1 MILHPPSASW
11 KINQIMKYSRQIFAH
26 IFVAACLAPKF
37 ATAQSDSPAAPGSC
51 TYWDFETHLLSG
63 SSSVLP
69 PSVKETLMEM
79 EMQQKKSSR
88 SNDDKVSSFFFI
100 LGSNQDPEYMKTQ
113 IKIFLSSFNIA
124 VEVVDEEENDDMYGI
139 DLPGVSLESLPYGPF
154 EFAYFLEKG
163 FGLKVA
169 EPNLVYDDSFYPAE
183 EQDERLD
190 VSRRSISGGNGPDKG
205 VMDGDSCD
213 DPNNKEWHLKH
224 IKAPEAWD
232 FSEQKGKPSHGEGV
246 VIAQIDT
253 GYSDHRA
260 FTDDMWYNT
269 SAKGFN
275 MFGGGKNSKDPKDT
289 IRTLVFQP
297 GHGTLVAPHAVGRGN
312 VEMHNF
318 TTGKISLGGMSPRG
332 TAPKAKL
339 YSIRAVRNPVLDWFD
354 VGRVCNALKAIVKEE
369 NINVDVISMSLG
381 TFSFGS
387 RHFKALRWI
396 KKAVDKNIIVI
407 AAGGQF
413 APISN
418 IASVSYPA
426 AFPKVIAV
434 GGYQIANTKK
444 GDKLFHERNME
455 WWPDGF
461 SGQKI
466 DISGPANDV
475 CNAKIKSEGDIVN
488 YTTYREGRGT
498 SLATAMTGGVAAL
511 WLAHHGKGDLIQ
523 HFNKDNITLQVAFK
537 KVLELAANNK
547 EGWEDGDSEK
557 NEYLPKYGHGMIDA
571 EAILKISLNEITSKV
586 LTSKSRRLVGQ
597 ERALEE
603 ESEEAAAHKDM
614 MDLLLETGYD
624 EDTLKLLQGNKDDL
638 EHFFTELVYMK
649 SKDDAVMSSVLRAKL
664 GQD

>member
-11 KINQIMKYSRQIFAH
+11 KINQIMKYSRQIFALL
-26 IFVAACLAPKF
+26 FVAACLAPKF

-69 PSVKETLMEM
+69 PSVKETLKEM

-124 VEVVDEEENDDMYGI
+124 VEVFDEEENDDMYGI

-183 EQDERLD
+183 EQDETRG
-190 VSRRSISGGNGPDKG
+190 SSSGGNVVPG
-205 VMDGDSCD
+205 VCD

-232 FSEQKGKPSHGEGV
+232 FSEQKGKPSHGEGI

-260 FTDDMWYNT
+260 FTDDMWNNT

-275 MFGGGKNSKDPKDT
+275 MFGGKKNSKDPKDKLKT
-289 IRTLVFQP
+289 WISDP
-297 GHGTLVAPHAVGRGN
+297 GHGTIVAPHAVSRGN
-312 VEMHNF
+312 VEMSNS
-318 TTGKISLGGMSPRG
+318 IGGMSPRG

-339 YSIRAVRNPVLDWFD
+339 YSIRAVNNPALDWFD
-354 VGRVCNALKAIVKEE
+354 VGRVCNALKKIVEE

-381 TFSFGS
+381 TFTFGF
-387 RHFKALRWI
+387 RHSKALRWI
-396 KKAVDKNIIVI
+396 KEAVDKNIIVI
-407 AAGGQF
+407 AAGGQLLP
-413 APISN
+413 PISN
-418 IASVSYPA
+418 IVSVSYPA

-444 GDKLFHERNME
+444 GDKLFHERDME

-461 SGQKI
+461 SGRKI
-466 DISGPANDV
+466 DIAGPANNV
-475 CNAKIKSEGDIVN
+475 CNAKIILSESEGA
-488 YTTYREGRGT
+488 TYSEGTGT

-523 HFNKDNITLQVAFK
+523 HFNKDKITLQVAFK
-537 KVLELAANNK
+537 EVLELAANEEGNWK
-547 EGWEDGDSEK
+547 EEDRK
-557 NEYLPKYGHGMIDA
+557 KYGNGTIDA
-571 EAILKISLNEITSKV
+571 EAILKTSLNDITSAV
-586 LTSKSRRLVGQ
+586 LTKSRKLVGQ

>member
-26 IFVAACLAPKF
+26 LFVAACLAPKF

-51 TYWDFETHLLSG
+51 TYCDFETHLLRG

-69 PSVKETLMEM
+69 PSVKETLKEM

-124 VEVVDEEENDDMYGI
+124 VEVSDEEESDDMYGI

-190 VSRRSISGGNGPDKG
+190 VYRRSLSGGNDPG

-260 FTDDMWYNT
+260 FTDDMWDNT

-275 MFGGGKNSKDPKDT
+275 TFGKENSKDPKDKLKT
-289 IRTLVFQP
+289 FKVFEP

-312 VEMHNF
+312 VEMNNF
-318 TTGKISLGGMSPRG
+318 TGGISLGGMSPRG

-339 YSIRAVRNPVLDWFD
+339 YSIRAVNNPFLDSLD
-354 VGRVCNALKAIVKEE
+354 KGRVCRALKGIVEE

-381 TFSFGS
+381 AFTFGFWH
-387 RHFKALRWI
+387 RKALRWI
-396 KKAVDKNIIVI
+396 NKAVDKNIIVI
-407 AAGGQF
+407 AAGGQW
-413 APISN
+413 APFSN

-444 GDKLFHERNME
+444 GDKLFHERDME

-461 SGQKI
+461 SGRKI

-475 CNAKIKSEGDIVN
+475 CNAKISITESEGGDNIVN
-488 YTTYREGRGT
+488 YTTYREGVGT

-511 WLAHHGKGDLIQ
+511 WLAHHGKGNLIQ

-537 KVLELAANNK
+537 KVLELAANQK
-547 EGWEDGDSEK
+547 GWEDGNWGEDDR
-557 NEYLPKYGHGMIDA
+557 KYGHGMIDA
-571 EAILKISLNEITSKV
+571 EAILKKSLNDITSAV
-586 LTSKSRRLVGQ
+586 TKSRRLVGQ

-614 MDLLLETGYD
+614 MDLLLERGYD

-638 EHFFTELVYMK
+638 EHFLTELVYMK
-649 SKDDAVMSSVLRAKL
+649 TKDDAVMSSVLRAKL

>member
-11 KINQIMKYSRQIFAH
+11 KINQIMKYSRHIFAH
-26 IFVAACLAPKF
+26 LFVAAACLAPKF

-51 TYWDFETHLLSG
+51 TYCDFETHLLRG

-69 PSVKETLMEM
+69 PSVKETLKEM
-79 EMQQKKSSR
+79 EMHQKKSSR
-88 SNDDKVSSFFFI
+88 SNDDKVSSFSFI

-124 VEVVDEEENDDMYGI
+124 VEVFDEEENDDMYGI

-190 VSRRSISGGNGPDKG
+190 VSRRLSGGGAVDD
-205 VMDGDSCD
+205 DGSCD

-224 IKAPEAWD
+224 IKVPEAWD

-260 FTDDMWYNT
+260 FTDDMWDNT

-275 MFGGGKNSKDPKDT
+275 MFGGIFGKENKNDPKDT
-289 IRTLVFQP
+289 IETLWDAPNP
-297 GHGTLVAPHAVGRGN
+297 GHGTLVAPHAVGRGD

-318 TTGKISLGGMSPRG
+318 NTGQISLGGMSPRG

-339 YSIRAVRNPVLDWFD
+339 FSIRAVRNPIIDPMD
-354 VGRVCNALKAIVKEE
+354 VGRINYALKRIVKEE
-369 NINVDVISMSLG
+369 DHVDVISMSLG
-381 TFSFGS
+381 TFSFGI
-387 RHFKALRWI
+387 RHFQALHWI
-396 KKAVDKNIIVI
+396 RKAVDKNIIVI
-407 AAGGQF
+407 AAGGQSPGIS
-413 APISN
+413 PIV
-418 IASVSYPA
+418 SVSYPA
-426 AFPKVIAV
+426 AFPRVIAV
-434 GGYQIANTKK
+434 GGYQIADTTK
-444 GDKLFHERNME
+444 GDMLFHERNME

-461 SGQKI
+461 SGHKI
-466 DISGPANDV
+466 DISGPANGV
-475 CNAKIKSEGDIVN
+475 CNAKVQITKEEGWEIVN
-488 YTTYREGRGT
+488 YTRYREGAGT

-511 WLAHHGKGDLIQ
+511 WLAHHGKGELIQ
-523 HFNKDNITLQVAFK
+523 HFNKDGITLQVAFK
-537 KVLELAANNK
+537 KVLELAANQ
-547 EGWEDGDSEK
+547 EGWEGGPG
-557 NEYLPKYGHGMIDA
+557 NYTRKYGYGMIDA
-571 EAILKISLNEITSKV
+571 EEILKTSLNDITSNV
-586 LTSKSRRLVGQ
+586 TDSRRLVGQ

-638 EHFFTELVYMK
+638 EHFLPELVYIK
-649 SKDDAVMSSVLRAKL
+649 SKDDAVMSFALRAKL

>member
-1 MILHPPSASW
+1 M
-11 KINQIMKYSRQIFAH
+11 N
-26 IFVAACLAPKF
+26 
-37 ATAQSDSPAAPGSC
+37 
-51 TYWDFETHLLSG
+51 
-63 SSSVLP
+63 
-69 PSVKETLMEM
+69 
-79 EMQQKKSSR
+79 
-88 SNDDKVSSFFFI
+88 
-100 LGSNQDPEYMKTQ
+100 
-113 IKIFLSSFNIA
+113 
-124 VEVVDEEENDDMYGI
+124 
-139 DLPGVSLESLPYGPF
+139 
-154 EFAYFLEKG
+154 
-163 FGLKVA
+163 
-169 EPNLVYDDSFYPAE
+169 
-183 EQDERLD
+183 
-190 VSRRSISGGNGPDKG
+190 
-205 VMDGDSCD
+205 
-213 DPNNKEWHLKH
+213 
-224 IKAPEAWD
+224 
-232 FSEQKGKPSHGEGV
+232 
-246 VIAQIDT
+246 
-253 GYSDHRA
+253 
-260 FTDDMWYNT
+260 
-269 SAKGFN
+269 
-275 MFGGGKNSKDPKDT
+275 
-289 IRTLVFQP
+289 
-297 GHGTLVAPHAVGRGN
+297 
-312 VEMHNF
+312 NF
-318 TTGKISLGGMSPRG
+318 TGGISLGGMSPRG

-339 YSIRAVRNPVLDWFD
+339 YSIRAVNNPFLDSLD
-354 VGRVCNALKAIVKEE
+354 KGRVCRALKEIVEE

-381 TFSFGS
+381 AFTIGFWH
-387 RHFKALRWI
+387 RKALRWI
-396 KKAVDKNIIVI
+396 NKAVDKNIIVI
-407 AAGGQF
+407 AAGGQW
-413 APISN
+413 APFSN

-444 GDKLFHERNME
+444 GDKLFHERDME

-475 CNAKIKSEGDIVN
+475 CNAKIKSEGGIVN

-523 HFNKDNITLQVAFK
+523 HFSKDEITLQVAFK

-547 EGWEDGDSEK
+547 EGWVDGDSK
-557 NEYLPKYGHGMIDA
+557 NDEYLRKYGHGMIDA